1 MAHAPFA
8 RLPEPYR
15 SEALGTFNS
24 LRMDGIPVSAQLIV
38 AQMEA
43 RLRGGEREKRKRRI
57 EQLTQDTRMPMVKVR
72 GTPLP
77 PW

>member
-1 MAHAPFA
+1 MPHDAFA

-24 LRMDGIPVSAQLIV
+24 LLIDGIPVSAEPIV

-43 RLRGGEREKRKRRI
+43 RLRGGEREKRKHRI
-57 EQLTQDTRMPMVKVR
+57 ETAQGTRMPMVKVR
-72 GTPLP
+72 GVPLP